1 MRKLENKTA
10 IVTGGSRGIG
20 ANLCESLAAAGASV
34 VVNYARNDSA
44 AAEVVSKI
52 ESAGGKAVAVQADV
66 SQSADVTKLFNVA
79 EEQFGKVDILV
90 NNAGVVHYKTI
101 QETTDEEFA
110 QVMQINVHG
119 VFYGMREASKRL
131 ADGGRIISIS
141 TSAALMFLPT
151 YGPYCASK
159 GAIEQLSRSLAK
171 ELGPRGITSNIV
183 SPGPTETEMFL
194 GNNQQEK
201 IDRMRNLAA
210 LGRLGK
216 PEDMGPVIVFLA
228 SEDGG
233 WITGQIVPVNG
244 GTA

>member
-1 MRKLENKTA
+1 MRKLENKVA

-20 ANLCESLAAAGASV
+20 ANLCTCLAEAGASV
-34 VVNYARNDSA
+34 VVNYVNGQDA
-44 AAEVVSKI
+44 AAQVVNQI
-52 ESAGGKAVAVQADV
+52 ETAGGKAVAVQADV
-66 SQSADVTKLFNVA
+66 SQSAEVSKLFDAA
-79 EEQFGKVDILV
+79 EEKFGQVDILV

-101 QETTDEEFA
+101 EETTDEEFA
-110 QVMQINVHG
+110 RLMQVNVNG

-141 TSAALMFLPT
+141 SSAALMFLAT
-151 YGPYCASK
+151 YGPYCATK

-171 ELGPRGITSNIV
+171 ELGPRAITSNIV
-183 SPGPTETEMFL
+183 SPGPTETDLFM
-194 GNNQQEK
+194 GNNDEEK
-201 IDRMRNLAA
+201 IDRMRKLAA

-228 SEDGG
+228 SEDSG
-233 WITGQIVPVNG
+233 WITGQIIPVNG

>member
-20 ANLCESLAAAGASV
+20 ANLCTSLADAGASV
-34 VVNYARNDSA
+34 VVNYATNQA
-44 AAEVVSKI
+44 AADQVVLQI
-52 ESAGGKAVAVQADV
+52 ESAGGQAIAVQADV
-66 SQSADVTKLFNVA
+66 SQSAEVTKLFDAA
-79 EEQFGKVDILV
+79 EEKFGKVDILV

-101 QETTDEEFA
+101 QETTDEQFA
-110 QVMQINVHG
+110 QVMQVNVNG
-119 VFYGMREASKRL
+119 VFYGMREASARL
-131 ADGGRIISIS
+131 ADGGRVISIS

-228 SEDGG
+228 SDDAR
-233 WITGQIVPVNG
+233 WITGQVIPANG

>member
-20 ANLCESLAAAGASV
+20 ANLCESLAAAGARV
-34 VVNYARNDSA
+34 VVNYASSEDA
-44 AAEVVSKI
+44 AAEVVSRI
-52 ESAGGKAVAVQADV
+52 EAAGGKAMAVQADV
-66 SQSADVTKLFNVA
+66 SKSADVTKLFDAA
-79 EEQFGKVDILV
+79 EEKFGKVDILV

-110 QVMQINVHG
+110 RVMQVNVTG
-119 VFYGMREASKRL
+119 VFHGMREASRRL
-131 ADGGRIISIS
+131 VDGGKVISIS
-141 TSAALMFLPT
+141 SSAALMFLPT

-194 GNNQQEK
+194 GNNEQEK

-216 PEDMGPVIVFLA
+216 PDDMGPVIVFLA
-228 SEDGG
+228 SDESG
-233 WITGQIVPVNG
+233 WITGQVIPVNG

>member
-1 MRKLENKTA
+1 MRKLESKTA

-20 ANLCESLAAAGASV
+20 ANLSTSLAVVGANV
-34 VVNYARNDSA
+34 VVNYANNESA
-44 AAEVVSKI
+44 AAEVVAQI
-52 ESAGGKAVAVQADV
+52 ESSGGKAIAVQADV
-66 SQSADVTKLFNVA
+66 SQAADVTRLFDVA
-79 EEQFGKVDILV
+79 EETFGKVDILV
-90 NNAGVVHYKTI
+90 NNAGIVHYKTI
-101 QETTDEEFA
+101 EDTTDEQFA
-110 QVMQINVHG
+110 RLMQVNVNG

-131 ADGGRIISIS
+131 ADGGRVISIS

-151 YGPYCASK
+151 YGPYCATK

-171 ELGPRGITSNIV
+171 ELGGRGITSNIV

-194 GNNQQEK
+194 GNNEEEK
-201 IDRMRNLAA
+201 IDRMRKLAA

-233 WITGQIVPVNG
+233 WITGQIIPVNG

>member
-20 ANLCESLAAAGASV
+20 ANICESLSAAGASI
-34 VVNYARNDSA
+34 VVNYASNANA
-44 AAEVVSKI
+44 AAEVVSRI
-52 ESAGGKAVAVQADV
+52 EAGGGIAVAVQADV
-66 SQSADVTKLFNVA
+66 SQSADVTKLFDVA
-79 EEQFGKVDILV
+79 EKELGQVDILV
-90 NNAGVVHYKTI
+90 NNAGIVHYETI
-101 QETTDEEFA
+101 EDTSDEQFDRLT
-110 QVMQINVHG
+110 QINVNG

-131 ADGGRIISIS
+131 ADGGRVISLS

-183 SPGPTETEMFL
+183 SPGPTETDMFL
-194 GNNQQEK
+194 GNNEQEK
-201 IDRMRNLAA
+201 IDRMRNMAA

-228 SEDGG
+228 SEEGG
-233 WITGQIVPVNG
+233 WITGQVIPVNG

>member
-20 ANLCESLAAAGASV
+20 ANLCTSLAAAGASV
-34 VVNYARNDSA
+34 VVNYASNASA
-44 AAEVVSKI
+44 AAEVVSQI
-52 ESAGGKAVAVQADV
+52 ESAGGKALAVQADV
-66 SQSADVTKLFNVA
+66 AESADVRKLFDVA
-79 EEQFGKVDILV
+79 EETFGKVDILV

-101 QETTDEEFA
+101 EDTTDDEFA
-110 QVMQINVHG
+110 RIMRINVNG
-119 VFYGMREASKRL
+119 VFYGMREASQRL
-131 ADGGRIISIS
+131 ADGGRVISIS

-171 ELGPRGITSNIV
+171 ELGPRRITSNIV

-194 GNNQQEK
+194 GNNKEEK
-201 IDRMRNLAA
+201 IDRMRKLAA

-228 SEDGG
+228 SEDSG
-233 WITGQIVPVNG
+233 WITGQVIPVNG